1 MEIKQIAKMLN
12 DIYGEVTGETGQLLE
27 DLTGVGTEGVT
38 LQNFG
43 ETILTNGVDNYVKS
57 LINKIGRIVNWDR
70 EYKSTA
76 PKILKD
82 SFEFGS
88 ILEKVR
94 VEVDDFVENDS
105 WKLVKGQSYDP
116 FIFNPPSA
124 QVKIFNGKS
133 TYELDI
139 SITEMQVKESFRNAT
154 ELNRF
159 IAMIENRVKTKLT
172 LANDFLAQ
180 RTINNL
186 IGEKIHANKN
196 VVNILSMYNAQN
208 PSEQLT
214 ATNALSNPNFIRYA
228 ILIIAQYSDLL
239 KEISVI
245 YNNDGYATF
254 TPKEKQH
261 FILLSLFDNM
271 VKIYLQSDTYHKEL
285 VELNGYDTVP
295 YWQAVDKSEPTSF
308 DKLSTINI
316 KTWNGNEVNKS
327 GIIGVIFDENAC
339 AIANENYRVTS
350 QWVAKGEFWNY
361 FYKFDAMYL
370 NDLAENC
377 VVFVVAD

>member
-1 MEIKQIAKMLN
+1 
-12 DIYGEVTGETGQLLE
+12 
-27 DLTGVGTEGVT
+27 
-38 LQNFG
+38 
-43 ETILTNGVDNYVKS
+43 
-57 LINKIGRIVNWDR
+57 
-70 EYKSTA
+70 
-76 PKILKD
+76 
-82 SFEFGS
+82 
-88 ILEKVR
+88 
-94 VEVDDFVENDS
+94 
-105 WKLVKGQSYDP
+105 
-116 FIFNPPSA
+116 
-124 QVKIFNGKS
+124 
-133 TYELDI
+133 
-139 SITEMQVKESFRNAT
+139 
-154 ELNRF
+154 
-159 IAMIENRVKTKLT
+159 
-172 LANDFLAQ
+172 
-180 RTINNL
+180 
-186 IGEKIHANKN
+186 
-196 VVNILSMYNAQN
+196 MYNAQN